1 MRLYTSI
8 TKKIAPKEQLLI
20 IDSEWNMLKLLYAVL
35 SNNYDLTVKN
45 SSLDAMHWLENG
57 NKPALI
63 ITEYQL
69 PYIDGATLIKH
80 LKHSGIHND
89 TPIIMLSDESDL
101 EKKMDN
107 LPFNNGA
114 FISKPFNPFQLIS
127 KIKSLI
133 NDRNSASA

>member
-8 TKKIAPKEQLLI
+8 AKKTTPKEQLLI

-35 SNNYDLTVKN
+35 SSNYDLTVKN
-45 SSLDAMHWLENG
+45 SSLDAIHWLDNG

-69 PYIDGATLIKH
+69 PYIDGATFIKH
-80 LKHSGIHND
+80 LKHSGIHNS
-89 TPIIMLSDESDL
+89 TPVIMLSDVGDL
-101 EKKMDN
+101 EKKMNN

-114 FISKPFNPFQLIS
+114 FISKPFNPSKLIS

-133 NDRNSASA
+133 NDCNAATA